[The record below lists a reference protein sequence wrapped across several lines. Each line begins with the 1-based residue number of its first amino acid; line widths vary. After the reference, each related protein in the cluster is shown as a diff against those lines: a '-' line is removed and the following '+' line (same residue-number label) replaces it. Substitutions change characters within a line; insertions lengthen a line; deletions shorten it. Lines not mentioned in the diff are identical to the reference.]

1 MIPQGY
7 DITEYGEV
15 INLKTGK
22 IIKPWIRSGYYNCR
36 CGSKGKKFQVHREVA
51 LKYVVN
57 PDPENKKE
65 VNHKDGNK
73 LNNHFSN
80 LEWVSRSENMRHM
93 FDNGLW
99 KRKETFRFSK
109 NEEHYNTKLTNEDVI
124 KIREDYR
131 TGGYSY
137 KDLGLIYNERI

>member
-1 MIPQGY
+1 
-7 DITEYGEV
+7 
-15 INLKTGK
+15 
-22 IIKPWIRSGYYNCR
+22 
-36 CGSKGKKFQVHREVA
+36 
-51 LKYVVN
+51 
-57 PDPENKKE
+57 
-65 VNHKDGNK
+65 
-73 LNNHFSN
+73 
-80 LEWVSRSENMRHM
+80 M

-124 KIREDYR
+124 KIREDYS